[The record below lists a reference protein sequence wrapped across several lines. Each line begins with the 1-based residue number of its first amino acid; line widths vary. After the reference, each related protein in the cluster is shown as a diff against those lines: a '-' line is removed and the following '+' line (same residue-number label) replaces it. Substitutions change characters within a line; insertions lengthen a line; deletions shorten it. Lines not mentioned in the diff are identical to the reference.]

1 MKKKHKLPPSSS
13 SCTTES
19 ARKKERSA
27 RISDKDWED
36 IRHAAK
42 ALALSAGDYFVDL
55 HRQKGTAKGTSPSD
69 AAMRS
74 ALALHMTQLTR
85 AIMQQEALSDD
96 IFEALLEIQHLMQ
109 RIIETK

>member
-1 MKKKHKLPPSSS
+1 MK
-13 SCTTES
+13 
-19 ARKKERSA
+19 
-27 RISDKDWED
+27 
-36 IRHAAK
+36 
-42 ALALSAGDYFVDL
+42 
-55 HRQKGTAKGTSPSD
+55 
-69 AAMRS
+69 S

>member
-1 MKKKHKLPPSSS
+1 MSHERKSPPGEGPSKAKLPVK
-13 SCTTES
+13 
-19 ARKKERSA
+19 RERTA

-36 IRHAAK
+36 IRRAAK
-42 ALALSAGDYFVDL
+42 AIGISAGDYFVDL
-55 HRQKGTAKGTSPSD
+55 HRRKGVASEISPPE

-85 AIMQQEALSDD
+85 AIVQQDGLPDN

-109 RIIETK
+109 RIIQTK